1 MKAYFVTTH
10 HSLTDPS
17 KPDSRTVGFFKTL
30 KEAKRIVEENVCDI
44 FEYYY
49 KHATID
55 CLTDGL
61 YPTSFDDESQETL
74 FYAWD
79 DDQKKYVQIERPES
93 ACHFANMS
101 NVR

>member
-49 KHATID
+49 THATIEM
-55 CLTDGL
+55 LTDGL
-61 YPTSFDDESQETL
+61 YPCDGTSEKTI
-74 FYAWD
+74 FYEWD
-79 DDQKKYVQIERPES
+79 NEQRKYVEIDKPKCLNEY
-93 ACHFANMS
+93 AGFS
-101 NVR
+101 NIG